1 MAYHDTLDNETRA
14 YLANKGWDRL
24 TDEQAAQAIAKSY
37 INLEKMRPAP
47 VEVPKTAAEYN
58 FDGVTAE
65 PAVIER
71 ARTLA
76 FSLKLPN
83 DYAKALATQLAADA
97 TASVEASTTAAA
109 ATRTAAETA
118 LKGAWKDEH
127 DNNLALSNKALLA
140 AGFSAEDIAAMET
153 VKGFDKVHEMGY
165 GLAQKMGEAPL
176 LKGGGMDNNQPK
188 WTRDTALAERN
199 RLMTDQEFGSKFMAG
214 DAASVKMI
222 EDLSRAIL
230 GTSDNWSPPP
240 ENFGRKHDNLGHEVA
255 PGSPS
260 AV

>member
-37 INLEKMRPAP
+37 INLEKIRPVPA
-47 VEVPKTAAEYN
+47 EVPKTAADYN
-58 FDGVTAE
+58 FEGVVAE
-65 PAVIER
+65 PAVLEH

-97 TASVEASTTAAA
+97 TAAGEASTAA
-109 ATRTAAETA
+109 ATVARTAAEGA
-118 LKGAWKDEH
+118 LKAAWKDDH
-127 DNNLALSNKALLA
+127 DNNMALSNKALLA

-176 LKGGGMDNNQPK
+176 LKGGQMDNQTPK
-188 WTRDTALAERN
+188 WTRETALAERN
-199 RLMTDQEFGSKFMAG
+199 RLMTDQEFGGKFMAG

-222 EDLSRAIL
+222 EDLSRAIV
-230 GTSDNWSPPP
+230 GTPDNWQPPP
-240 ENFGRKHDNLGHEVA
+240 ENFGRQHDHLGHEVL
-255 PGSPS
+255 PGSPG